1 MTISWRCQA
10 AQCTVSG
17 EEDHMTRRVGVIG
30 AGMLGLATAWYL
42 QEPGAEVTVLDRR
55 GVAAGASW
63 GNAGWITPALVSPL
77 ADPKLLRYGLAAVV
91 KPSSPVYVPLRPDLG
106 LLGFLARFTRNCT
119 AGRFRAGLDALA
131 GLSRGAAA
139 AFDAL
144 TDGAA
149 AGEAVRRGPIIA
161 CARRDEELADLLA
174 ELQHAAQLGLP
185 VAHDRLTGA
194 EAREVVP
201 ILSGA
206 VGAAVRLADHR
217 FIDPGRLLDRVARSV
232 RARGGTILE
241 SLAALDIHAD
251 GGGVTVLTG
260 GEPVRFDTVVVA
272 TGTWMPHLARKFG
285 VRTRIQAGRGYS
297 FSVPTDWAPSTP
309 IYFPAHRVACT
320 PLDDRLR
327 IAGTMEF
334 RRPEAAPDERR
345 VRAIADAARPFLS
358 EVDVDKRADTWVGAR
373 PCTPDGLPLIGPT
386 ASDRVW
392 VAGGHGMWGITLG
405 AVTGELVARAVMTG
419 ARPAQLAPFNPL
431 R

>member
-1 MTISWRCQA
+1 
-10 AQCTVSG
+10 
-17 EEDHMTRRVGVIG
+17 MTRRVGVIG

-42 QEPGAEVTVLDRR
+42 QEHGAEVTVLDRR

-77 ADPKLLRYGLAAVV
+77 ADPKLLRYGLGAVL
-91 KPSSPVYVPLRPDLG
+91 KPSSPVYLPLRPDLG

-119 AGRFRAGLDALA
+119 ARRYRAGLDALA
-131 GLSRGAAA
+131 GLGRGAAA

-144 TDGAA
+144 TEGAA
-149 AGEAVRRGPIIA
+149 AVRRGPIIA

-174 ELQHAAQLGLP
+174 ELRHAAQLGLP
-185 VAHDRLTGA
+185 VAHDRLTAA
-194 EAREVVP
+194 EAREAVP

-206 VGAAVRLADHR
+206 VGAAVRMADHR
-217 FIDPGRLLDRVARSV
+217 FIDPGRLLDRIAAAV

-241 SLAALDIHAD
+241 SLAALDIRA
-251 GGGVTVLTG
+251 GGAGVEVLAG
-260 GEPVRFDTVVVA
+260 GAPVRFDTVVVA
-272 TGTWMPHLARKFG
+272 TGAWLPALARKFG

-309 IYFPAHRVACT
+309 IYFPVHRVACT
-320 PLDDRLR
+320 PLGDRLR

-345 VRAIADAARPFLS
+345 VRAIADSVRPFLS
-358 EVDVDKRADTWVGAR
+358 EVDVEKRAVTWVGAR

-386 ASDRVW
+386 VSDRVW

-405 AVTGELVARAVMTG
+405 PVTGELVARAIMTG
-419 ARPAQLAPFNPL
+419 DRPALLAPFNPL

>member
-1 MTISWRCQA
+1 MSD
-10 AQCTVSG
+10 
-17 EEDHMTRRVGVIG
+17 EEERMTRRVGVIG

-42 QEPGAEVTVLDRR
+42 QEQGAEVTVLDRR

-77 ADPKLLRYGLAAVV
+77 ADPKLLRYGLGAMV

-119 AGRFRAGLDALA
+119 AARFRAGLDALA

-144 TDGAA
+144 TEGAA

-161 CARRDEELADLLA
+161 CARRAEELVDLLA
-174 ELQHAAQLGLP
+174 ELRHAAGLGLP
-185 VAHDRLTGA
+185 VAHDRLTAA
-194 EAREVVP
+194 EAREAVP
-201 ILSGA
+201 ILSGT
-206 VGAAVRLADHR
+206 VGAAVRMADHR

-241 SLAALDIHAD
+241 SLTALDIRAD
-251 GGGVTVLTG
+251 GTVLTG
-260 GEPVRFDTVVVA
+260 GETLRFDMVVIA
-272 TGTWMPHLARKFG
+272 TGTWLPALARKFG

-320 PLDDRLR
+320 PLGDRLR

-334 RRPEAAPDERR
+334 RGPEAASDERR
-345 VRAIADAARPFLS
+345 VRAIADSVRPYLS

-386 ASDRVW
+386 AADRVW

-405 AVTGELVARAVMTG
+405 PVTGRLLADAIMTG
-419 ARPAQLAPFNPL
+419 DRPAELAPFNPL